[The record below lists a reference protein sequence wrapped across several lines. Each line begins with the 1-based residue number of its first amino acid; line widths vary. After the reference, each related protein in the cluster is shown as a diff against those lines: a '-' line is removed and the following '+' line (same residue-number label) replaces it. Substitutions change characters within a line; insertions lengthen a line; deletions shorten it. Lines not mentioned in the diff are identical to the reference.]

1 MRTVHMVF
9 RQLVNQDRY
18 DQDITVEQGI
28 EYAKVLFKANNKPYI
43 LKDSVDGPLT
53 KVVFTERFIYAMR
66 NADSTECM
74 ADMSKMEKEL
84 YWDYINYQGI
94 VNTVMFA
101 NPGYTDAQVD
111 AAAKVEYELNSAYG
125 TPELVVRTLSDWAY
139 AETLKFDKDSCFDT
153 MHKWEA

>member
-1 MRTVHMVF
+1 MRMARMTF
-9 RQLVNQDRY
+9 REMQLQNPLDTDVT
-18 DQDITVEQGI
+18 IEEGV
-28 EYAKVLFKANNKPYI
+28 EYAKVLFKANNKPYT

-74 ADMSKMEKEL
+74 ADMSKMEKRL

-94 VNTVMFA
+94 VNTIMFA
-101 NPGYTDAQVD
+101 NPGYTDAEVD
-111 AAAKVEYELNSAYG
+111 ASAKVEYELNTAYG

>member
-1 MRTVHMVF
+1 MIKL
-9 RQLVNQDRY
+9 LVSQIANDSG
-18 DQDITVEQGI
+18 ITVTEATQD
-28 EYAKVLFKANNKPYI
+28 AKNLFKSNNTPYT

-101 NPGYTDAQVD
+101 NPGYTNAQVD
-111 AAAKVEYELNSAYG
+111 AAAKVEYELNSANG

>member
-1 MRTVHMVF
+1 MTFREMRLQNPLDTG
-9 RQLVNQDRY
+9 
-18 DQDITVEQGI
+18 ITIEDGI
-28 EYAKVLFKANNKPYI
+28 EYAKVLFKSNNKPYT
-43 LKDSVDGPLT
+43 LKDSVEGPLT

-66 NADSTECM
+66 NADSNECI
-74 ADMSKMEKEL
+74 ADMSKMEKML

-94 VNTVMFA
+94 VNTIMFA
-101 NPGYTDAQVD
+101 NPGYTDLEMGV
-111 AAAKVEYELNSAYG
+111 AAKAEYELNTAYN